1 MFLEK
6 GVVNGRAD
14 VILDR
19 EGGVVGN
26 LGIVDYKTANDAKS
40 DDVFAFQLAI
50 YAAAGRGEG
59 LDVKAAYL
67 HALKESVRKN
77 VPVDNVAINVA
88 RKRADTL
95 IEGIVAA
102 EFPLCPESS
111 KCKACDMV
119 QFANTLNA
127 ASTTFDERHRWR
139 GVKDFGSVD
148 SHEPAGHCTALRDH
162 RTDGPKQ
169 SGHRGCSSRESKGT
183 TRGIPDPFWQR

>member
-1 MFLEK
+1 LLDRARSLVGKYLSDYSGELLRVWETERPFELHLEK

-67 HALKESVRKN
+67 HALKESIRKN
-77 VPVDNVAINVA
+77 VPVDNVAISAA
-88 RKRADTL
+88 RKRADTM

-102 EFPLCPESS
+102 EFPPRPELS
-111 KCKACDMV
+111 KCKVCDMRAICKHA
-119 QFANTLNA
+119 Q
-127 ASTTFDERHRWR
+127 
-139 GVKDFGSVD
+139 
-148 SHEPAGHCTALRDH
+148 
-162 RTDGPKQ
+162 
-169 SGHRGCSSRESKGT
+169 CSKY
-183 TRGIPDPFWQR
+183 DL